1 MESGSDG
8 DSLTSRPSPK
18 GIRPGGG
25 VVRPRS
31 GTPEEDR
38 GRLRS
43 NGGRGFVRVRGG
55 L

>member
-8 DSLTSRPSPK
+8 DDSTSGPAPE
-18 GIRPGGG
+18 GIRLGGG
-25 VVRPRS
+25 GVRPRS

-43 NGGRGFVRVRGG
+43 NGGRGFIRVRGG